1 MSSPLPSKSRTPSV
15 SEISEINNNQK
26 GADMAVIDMPRSSAV
41 ETEISEISPDLAR
54 DLLAKNPHN
63 RNLRVRR
70 VEQLAGAMTRGEWV
84 FNGDAIRIADSGM
97 LLDGQHRLAAIVR
110 SGIPQTMLVVS
121 GLPAITQETMDS
133 GAKRSAG
140 DILKLRGEKD
150 VNRLAA
156 ITRIVLSYEQRQTFR
171 NPQVMPT
178 TQEVVATLDRHPGIR
193 GAVVQIRPLLS
204 NVRCASGPMG
214 AAYYFF
220 SLVDPTDAELF
231 ITRLAMGTDLGE
243 LSPIHA
249 LRRQLTM
256 PRGTRTMPM
265 AIQGALTIKAWNYW
279 RAGDTVKH
287 LVWRPGGGTAEKFPM
302 IDGLDLGDLA
312 VAA

>member
-110 SGIPQTMLVVS
+110 S
-121 GLPAITQETMDS
+121 
-133 GAKRSAG
+133 
-140 DILKLRGEKD
+140 
-150 VNRLAA
+150 
-156 ITRIVLSYEQRQTFR
+156 
-171 NPQVMPT
+171 
-178 TQEVVATLDRHPGIR
+178 
-193 GAVVQIRPLLS
+193 
-204 NVRCASGPMG
+204 